1 MLARATGS
9 LKIPLSLTA
18 QIGEE
23 NKYTAEATGF
33 AINGSAVGVNIDD
46 MIAQTE
52 STANITVGNEIYGE
66 ATTLNVTALNK
77 ASRNAFMRNNAY
89 SLVAMPMTSRLIPK
103 PMITPQ
109 SRLAKFK
116 IK

>member
-52 STANITVGNEIYGE
+52 STANIHGRQ
-66 ATTLNVTALNK
+66 
-77 ASRNAFMRNNAY
+77 RNLR
-89 SLVAMPMTSRLIPK
+89 RGHD
-103 PMITPQ
+103 
-109 SRLAKFK
+109 AKCNRAE
-116 IK
+116 